1 MLKYH
6 SDMGHCF
13 SLVLVVSKKVK
24 KSTFLYW
31 ENRHGI
37 GEKWIF
43 SIWNGAEIRPHEK
56 GRKSPVNILNII
68 I

>member
-24 KSTFLYW
+24 NSTFLYW

-37 GEKWIF
+37 GEKDGYFRLGMGLKFGPMRW
-43 SIWNGAEIRPHEK
+43 AENP
-56 GRKSPVNILNII
+56 L
-68 I
+68 